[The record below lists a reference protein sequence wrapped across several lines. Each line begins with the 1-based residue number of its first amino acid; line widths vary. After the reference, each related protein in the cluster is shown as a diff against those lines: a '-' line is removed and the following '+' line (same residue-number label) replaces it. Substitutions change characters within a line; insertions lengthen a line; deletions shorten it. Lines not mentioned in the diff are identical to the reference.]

1 MEVSNLMYIN
11 KNELIRRLVELT
23 GKDRKDFASSTV
35 EVLSEIYENLVSNGE
50 RTYIDV
56 PYKDKDIVKLIGAR
70 YDGEKKQWYIPQGI
84 DSKLFAKWLADKT

>member
-1 MEVSNLMYIN
+1 MYIN

-84 DSKLFAKWLADKT
+84 DSKLFGKWMADKTE